1 VPYLFA
7 VLALG
12 LLAIAVEAWRH
23 GLWPAAIGAAAL
35 AVWMGSFA
43 AGAFRRRR

>member
-1 VPYLFA
+1 MAFLFA

-12 LLAIAVEAWRH
+12 LLAIGVEAGRN

-35 AVWMGSFA
+35 AVWMATVA